1 MATDW
6 LIKKRPRL
14 ALSFLLAFTGLLR
27 KGEMTKLRLRQ
38 IAVLK
43 PDLALITFANDESKG
58 SRRKGEPETVPI
70 RSRSIVK
77 CLAAI
82 LSTGSPDEFLV
93 GDTYKEKRS
102 ALTEA
107 AALFGVRHDRLTPHG
122 FRRGGATWYF
132 SVHESYDM
140 TCSHGRWA
148 QVPTCRLYVDQANV
162 DLSRSVLSDLNRA
175 HLHSACLNL
184 DRLLLEAFG
193 CS

>member
-1 MATDW
+1 M
-6 LIKKRPRL
+6 
-14 ALSFLLAFTGLLR
+14 G
-27 KGEMTKLRLRQ
+27 G
-38 IAVLK
+38 
-43 PDLALITFANDESKG
+43 
-58 SRRKGEPETVPI
+58 
-70 RSRSIVK
+70 
-77 CLAAI
+77 
-82 LSTGSPDEFLV
+82 
-93 GDTYKEKRS
+93 TYKDKHT

-107 AALFGVRHDRLTPHG
+107 AAFFGLRHERLMPHG

-140 TCSHGRWA
+140 TCVHGRWA
-148 QVPTCRLYVDQANV
+148 QVPACRLYVDQANV